1 MNVWANNLA
10 NGNCELT
17 IIQEIRRL
25 ILESLDR
32 YSHNR
37 KKPNIY
43 SMKILSWF
51 GNKHYFEKSKIR
63 FFLTRLLPF
72 DPVKESPSDISIVIF
87 TSLKDIPILPLSIAG
102 ALASHNGNISTV
114 TIVSPQ
120 GTSGAVQ
127 SIIHKFDMDNINYV
141 SDEQLLHQSGLS
153 SFKFIRVNIKMEIL
167 KIIAGIN
174 SESNFVLL
182 LDGDTVLL
190 RKRTWAGTNS
200 YPLMVAQEYSASH
213 VNYNK
218 RVLNT
223 TNFPGV
229 GFVTHHQLVKKEILI
244 QLVEYFGGIENL
256 AHSFEETAAEFY
268 LESKSE
274 FPSEWQLIGDF
285 HVLKDPSNYKYANFS
300 NLGLARE
307 KLAFLFLN
315 DWDVNSLRDQMLYLE
330 DKSPGLGSISFHSYK
345 T

>member
-10 NGNCELT
+10 NGDYELT
-17 IIQEIRRL
+17 IYQEIRRL

-37 KKPNIY
+37 SHPNIY
-43 SMKILSWF
+43 SLKILSWF
-51 GNKHYFEKSKIR
+51 GNRRYFEKSKLR

-87 TSLKDIPILPLSIAG
+87 TSLKDISILPLSIAG
-102 ALASHNGNISTV
+102 ALAAHNGNISSV

-120 GTSGAVQ
+120 STSSEVQ
-127 SIIHKFDMDNINYV
+127 SIIHKFDLAKINYV
-141 SDEQLLHQSGLS
+141 SDEQLLNQSGLS
-153 SFKFIRVNIKMEIL
+153 NFEFIRMNIKMEIL
-167 KIIAGIN
+167 KIIAGM
-174 SESNFVLL
+174 SSGSNFVLL

-200 YPLMVAQEYSASH
+200 YPLMVAQEYSAGH

-218 RVLNT
+218 RVLNK
-223 TNFPGV
+223 TNLPGV
-229 GFVTHHQLVKKEILI
+229 GFVTHHQLAKKEILI
-244 QLVEYFGGIENL
+244 QLVEYFGGIEKL
-256 AHSFEETAAEFY
+256 AQSFEETAAEFY

-285 HVLKDPSNYKYANFS
+285 HILKDPSNYKYANFS

-307 KLAFLFLN
+307 KLAFLFRN
-315 DWDVNSLRDQMLYLE
+315 DWDEKSLKDQILYLE
-330 DKSPGLGSISFHSYK
+330 GKSPGLGSISFHSYK